1 MNKRP
6 LVLATRKSIF
16 IVDDDSSM
24 RTSMS
29 RLLREHGFSATP
41 LESAHALLNHADL
54 NTAVCIILDV
64 NLPGQS
70 GIELRQQ
77 LAKRGVMVPVIYVT
91 GNDSQ
96 ANRSGALESGCEAYL
111 TKPFAAKSFMESV
124 ERACGRPAKHAET
137 K

>member
-1 MNKRP
+1 MS
-6 LVLATRKSIF
+6 TRKSIF

-29 RLLREHGFSATP
+29 RLLRVHGFNATP
-41 LESAHALLNHADL
+41 LESAHALLSHADL
-54 NTAVCIILDV
+54 NKAVCIILDV
-64 NLPGQS
+64 NLPDQS

-77 LAKRGVMVPVIYVT
+77 LSKRGVMVPVIYVT

-96 ANRSGALESGCEAYL
+96 ANRSGALESGCTAYL

-124 ERACGRPAKHAET
+124 ERACAGPARHADSE
-137 K
+137 